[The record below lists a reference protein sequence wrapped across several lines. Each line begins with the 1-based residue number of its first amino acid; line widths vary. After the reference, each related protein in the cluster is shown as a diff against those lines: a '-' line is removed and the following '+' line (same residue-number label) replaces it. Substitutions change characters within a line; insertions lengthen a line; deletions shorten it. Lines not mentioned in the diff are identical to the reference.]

1 MTPEELARALDYP
14 YPAPLPP
21 WIFAGHDVHRPG
33 SPGFAALARDIRR
46 DERVPVVAAG
56 SNRAPVQLRRKFGTE
71 DAFPV
76 STIRLRNVD
85 TVYSAHFA
93 SYGAIPATLAP
104 SPGTVL
110 HTAVLWLTAAQLER
124 MNESEAL
131 GVNYRLGWMARRSV
145 SRRFGLTADRI
156 AAYISLHGA
165 VTCDAG
171 APVPVA
177 GFRRRDGQGLALD
190 QGGVH
195 ALAHPRVAP
204 DEALHMHIAKLVGDK
219 SVRERRRDML
229 KRNALPHDPA
239 FWPEG

>member
-21 WIFAGHDVHRPG
+21 WIFAGHEVHRPA
-33 SPGFAALARDIRR
+33 SPGFPALSRDIRR
-46 DERVPVVAAG
+46 DARVPVVAAG
-56 SNRAPVQLRRKFGTE
+56 SNRAPVQLCRKFGVE

-76 STIRLRNVD
+76 STIRLRDVD
-85 TVYSAHFA
+85 TVYSAHFS

-110 HTAVLWLTAAQLER
+110 HTAVLWLTAAQLDR
-124 MNESEAL
+124 MNATEAL

-171 APVPVA
+171 VPVPVA
-177 GFRRRDGQGLALD
+177 GFRRQGGQGRALD

-204 DEALHMHIAKLVGDK
+204 GEELQAHIANLVGDK
-219 SVRERRRDML
+219 SVREQRRDML

>member
-14 YPAPLPP
+14 YPAPTPP
-21 WIFAGHDVHRPG
+21 WIFAGHEVHRPV
-33 SPGFAALARDIRR
+33 SRNFTALSRDVRR
-46 DERVPVVAAG
+46 DARVPVVAAG
-56 SNRAPVQLRRKFGTE
+56 SNRAPVQLRRKFGPE

-76 STIRLRNVD
+76 STVRLRDVD

-131 GVNYRLGWMARRSV
+131 GINYRLGWLARRSH

-171 APVPVA
+171 LPVPVA
-177 GFRRRDGQGLALD
+177 GFHRQGGQGRALD
-190 QGGVH
+190 QSGIQ

-204 DEALHMHIAKLVGDK
+204 EEALHAHIGVLIEDK
-219 SVRERRRDML
+219 AVRDLRRDML
-229 KRNALPHDPA
+229 KRTALPHDPA